1 MLLEGASMGLP
12 LIAYD
17 NVGSN
22 EVVINETNGF
32 LVGKNNLED
41 LKERLILI
49 LNDKNLYNKFSSNSR
64 KIAVSTFDINHVR
77 DQYYNLYNIMLNS
90 KLIF

>member
-1 MLLEGASMGLP
+1 MIFPSSYPEGVPRVLLEGASMGLP

-32 LVGKNNLED
+32 LVGKIIW
-41 LKERLILI
+41 RI
-49 LNDKNLYNKFSSNSR
+49 
-64 KIAVSTFDINHVR
+64 
-77 DQYYNLYNIMLNS
+77 
-90 KLIF
+90 

>member
-1 MLLEGASMGLP
+1 MIFPSSYPEGVPRVLLEGASMGLP

-64 KIAVSTFDINHVR
+64 K
-77 DQYYNLYNIMLNS
+77 LL
-90 KLIF
+90 